1 MEIKAPSWHCMGVLK
16 SIQIGT
22 IPVSLSHS
30 MGYKSGTVGDY
41 FSLELSAT
49 FEAKTS
55 DLATC
60 LINCT
65 LKF

>member
-1 MEIKAPSWHCMGVLK
+1 MGVLK

-41 FSLELSAT
+41 FSLEMSAT
-49 FEAKTS
+49 NELGYGASKRRP
-55 DLATC
+55 
-60 LINCT
+60 I
-65 LKF
+65 LKAGGGGAVSR

>member
-30 MGYKSGTVGDY
+30 MGYKSGTA
-41 FSLELSAT
+41 LELSAT

-60 LINCT
+60 LIIV
-65 LKF
+65 